1 MEIENLTVDELAR
14 YTGPSTTLE
23 VKDGYDGKIL
33 CRNYD
38 EKKHAEIGKRKVL
51 YFWAE
56 IKTRDI
62 GFGNVGL
69 PVICVYAEHKRGD

>member
-1 MEIENLTVDELAR
+1 MESENLTVDEFSK
-14 YTGPSTTLE
+14 YTRTNTTLE

-38 EKKHAEIGKRKVL
+38 EKKHAEVGKRKIL
-51 YFWAE
+51 YVWAE
-56 IKTRDI
+56 IKTREI

-69 PVICVYAEHKRGD
+69 PVICVYVEH